1 MMTQS
6 VNEKWLMSTL
16 TISMFIFVV
25 LLVPSALA
33 LEYEVGTQ
41 FGITAYTPPDGNDSD
56 TLAILLI
63 LPTGDVGN
71 IPASV
76 YLTMYPH
83 NHFGISP
90 EISFGHFTNN
100 YTLSGER
107 KNVSESKLDL
117 GCQFTY
123 YLFKHNMSTPY
134 LSARVATERFFSNE
148 DDNTSR
154 HRFGFGGGYQ
164 WRFAETYFLRAGG
177 QFHRVLNEETHY
189 NGYSVIMGLG
199 VRFGGKQN

>member
-1 MMTQS
+1 MKTQS
-6 VNEKWLMSTL
+6 VKQRRLFSTL

-33 LEYEVGTQ
+33 MEYEIGTQ
-41 FGITAYTPPDGNDSD
+41 FGITAYTPPDDDVSDSLA
-56 TLAILLI
+56 TLVS
-63 LPTGDVGN
+63 LPTGDIGS

-76 YLTMYPH
+76 YLTLYPH

-107 KNVSESKLDL
+107 KNVSESHLYL
-117 GCQFTY
+117 GCQFSY

-134 LSARVATERFFSNE
+134 LSARVATERLFSDE

-154 HRFGFGGGYQ
+154 YLFGFGGGYQ
-164 WRFAETYFLRAGG
+164 WRFSETYSFRVGG
-177 QFHRVLNEETHY
+177 QFHRVLNEEIRY

-199 VRFGGKQN
+199 VRFGGK